1 MESLISSIWNFDGL
15 INSALIFV
23 TFGLLGV
30 FIWKRAGS
38 AYSLLNR
45 LWEFCL
51 GGKTF
56 HDGKINAYFNER
68 NDVERFNVLFN
79 VGARNKEE
87 IKSLI
92 NWTKKKNIDI
102 RHVTAAKGWFEIS
115 TLKAIKPL
123 FIANVGVFVSCVLTM
138 LLLSNFMLLA
148 LKPSALVRLGDD
160 KSWVWIN
167 DHIAESSIWTNNYLP
182 LNWTE
187 WKLDKKQCESEDF
200 DKTVFSEKA
209 GISVRSVDR
218 ICENFSSGSLSDTLN
233 NIIKNQKLAWVL
245 AIYPFIFT
253 IICFFS
259 LLRRGAASKLS
270 NEVHNSQN

>member
-79 VGARNKEE
+79 VGAKNKEE

-218 ICENFSSGSLSDTLN
+218 ICENFSSGSLS
-233 NIIKNQKLAWVL
+233 
-245 AIYPFIFT
+245 
-253 IICFFS
+253 
-259 LLRRGAASKLS
+259 
-270 NEVHNSQN
+270 

>member
-30 FIWKRAGS
+30 FLWKRAGS

-92 NWTKKKNIDI
+92 
-102 RHVTAAKGWFEIS
+102 
-115 TLKAIKPL
+115 
-123 FIANVGVFVSCVLTM
+123 
-138 LLLSNFMLLA
+138 
-148 LKPSALVRLGDD
+148 
-160 KSWVWIN
+160 
-167 DHIAESSIWTNNYLP
+167 
-182 LNWTE
+182 NWTE

-259 LLRRGAASKLS
+259 LLRRGAASKLY

>member
-1 MESLISSIWNFDGL
+1 
-15 INSALIFV
+15 
-23 TFGLLGV
+23 
-30 FIWKRAGS
+30 
-38 AYSLLNR
+38 
-45 LWEFCL
+45 
-51 GGKTF
+51 
-56 HDGKINAYFNER
+56 
-68 NDVERFNVLFN
+68 
-79 VGARNKEE
+79 
-87 IKSLI
+87 
-92 NWTKKKNIDI
+92 
-102 RHVTAAKGWFEIS
+102 
-115 TLKAIKPL
+115 
-123 FIANVGVFVSCVLTM
+123 VSCVLTM

-259 LLRRGAASKLS
+259 LLRRGAASKLY

>member
-1 MESLISSIWNFDGL
+1 
-15 INSALIFV
+15 
-23 TFGLLGV
+23 
-30 FIWKRAGS
+30 
-38 AYSLLNR
+38 
-45 LWEFCL
+45 
-51 GGKTF
+51 
-56 HDGKINAYFNER
+56 
-68 NDVERFNVLFN
+68 
-79 VGARNKEE
+79 
-87 IKSLI
+87 
-92 NWTKKKNIDI
+92 
-102 RHVTAAKGWFEIS
+102 
-115 TLKAIKPL
+115 
-123 FIANVGVFVSCVLTM
+123 M

-167 DHIAESSIWTNNYLP
+167 DHIAESSIWTNDYLP

-218 ICENFSSGSLSDTLN
+218 ICENFSSGSLSDTIN

-253 IICFFS
+253 IICFLACYAEV
-259 LLRRGAASKLS
+259 LLLNFIMKYITHKI
-270 NEVHNSQN
+270 NIYINSFPSGITVCIDRN

>member
-1 MESLISSIWNFDGL
+1 M
-15 INSALIFV
+15 
-23 TFGLLGV
+23 GV
-30 FIWKRAGS
+30 LHGR
-38 AYSLLNR
+38 
-45 LWEFCL
+45 
-51 GGKTF
+51 KTF
-56 HDGKINAYFNER
+56 HDSKINAYFNER

-123 FIANVGVFVSCVLTM
+123 FIANVGVFFSCVLTM

-182 LNWTE
+182 
-187 WKLDKKQCESEDF
+187 
-200 DKTVFSEKA
+200 
-209 GISVRSVDR
+209 
-218 ICENFSSGSLSDTLN
+218 
-233 NIIKNQKLAWVL
+233 
-245 AIYPFIFT
+245 
-253 IICFFS
+253 
-259 LLRRGAASKLS
+259 
-270 NEVHNSQN
+270 

>member
-1 MESLISSIWNFDGL
+1 M
-15 INSALIFV
+15 
-23 TFGLLGV
+23 GV
-30 FIWKRAGS
+30 LHGR
-38 AYSLLNR
+38 
-45 LWEFCL
+45 
-51 GGKTF
+51 KTF

-187 WKLDKKQCESEDF
+187 WKLDKNSVKVKISI
-200 DKTVFSEKA
+200 KRFS
-209 GISVRSVDR
+209 
-218 ICENFSSGSLSDTLN
+218 
-233 NIIKNQKLAWVL
+233 QKK
-245 AIYPFIFT
+245 
-253 IICFFS
+253 
-259 LLRRGAASKLS
+259 RG
-270 NEVHNSQN
+270 

>member
-45 LWEFCL
+45 LWELCL

-115 TLKAIKPL
+115 TL
-123 FIANVGVFVSCVLTM
+123 
-138 LLLSNFMLLA
+138 
-148 LKPSALVRLGDD
+148 R
-160 KSWVWIN
+160 
-167 DHIAESSIWTNNYLP
+167 
-182 LNWTE
+182 
-187 WKLDKKQCESEDF
+187 Q
-200 DKTVFSEKA
+200 
-209 GISVRSVDR
+209 
-218 ICENFSSGSLSDTLN
+218 
-233 NIIKNQKLAWVL
+233 
-245 AIYPFIFT
+245 
-253 IICFFS
+253 
-259 LLRRGAASKLS
+259 
-270 NEVHNSQN
+270 

>member
-23 TFGLLGV
+23 TCGLLGV

-79 VGARNKEE
+79 VGAKNKEE

-92 NWTKKKNIDI
+92 NWTKK
-102 RHVTAAKGWFEIS
+102 
-115 TLKAIKPL
+115 
-123 FIANVGVFVSCVLTM
+123 
-138 LLLSNFMLLA
+138 
-148 LKPSALVRLGDD
+148 
-160 KSWVWIN
+160 
-167 DHIAESSIWTNNYLP
+167 
-182 LNWTE
+182 
-187 WKLDKKQCESEDF
+187 
-200 DKTVFSEKA
+200 
-209 GISVRSVDR
+209 
-218 ICENFSSGSLSDTLN
+218 
-233 NIIKNQKLAWVL
+233 
-245 AIYPFIFT
+245 
-253 IICFFS
+253 
-259 LLRRGAASKLS
+259 
-270 NEVHNSQN
+270 

>member
-123 FIANVGVFVSCVLTM
+123 FIANVGVFFSCVLTM

-218 ICENFSSGSLSDTLN
+218 ICENFSSGSLSDTIN
-233 NIIKNQKLAWVL
+233 NIIKIKNWHGFWLFTPSSLRLFAFLACYAEVL
-245 AIYPFIFT
+245 LLNIY
-253 IICFFS
+253 
-259 LLRRGAASKLS
+259 

>member
-1 MESLISSIWNFDGL
+1 
-15 INSALIFV
+15 
-23 TFGLLGV
+23 
-30 FIWKRAGS
+30 
-38 AYSLLNR
+38 
-45 LWEFCL
+45 
-51 GGKTF
+51 
-56 HDGKINAYFNER
+56 
-68 NDVERFNVLFN
+68 
-79 VGARNKEE
+79 
-87 IKSLI
+87 
-92 NWTKKKNIDI
+92 
-102 RHVTAAKGWFEIS
+102 
-115 TLKAIKPL
+115 
-123 FIANVGVFVSCVLTM
+123 M

-233 NIIKNQKLAWVL
+233 NIIK
-245 AIYPFIFT
+245 
-253 IICFFS
+253 
-259 LLRRGAASKLS
+259 
-270 NEVHNSQN
+270 

>member
-1 MESLISSIWNFDGL
+1 MEFWWTDKYRVNFCYFWF
-15 INSALIFV
+15 IR
-23 TFGLLGV
+23 V

-45 LWEFCL
+45 LWSSAW
-51 GGKTF
+51 GKTF

-182 LNWTE
+182 WTG
-187 WKLDKKQCESEDF
+187 L
-200 DKTVFSEKA
+200 
-209 GISVRSVDR
+209 
-218 ICENFSSGSLSDTLN
+218 SGSS
-233 NIIKNQKLAWVL
+233 IKNSVKVKISIKRFSQKK
-245 AIYPFIFT
+245 
-253 IICFFS
+253 
-259 LLRRGAASKLS
+259 RG
-270 NEVHNSQN
+270 